1 MRYMLDTDCCIELL
15 RGRAPRVVER
25 IAQVGLEQVHVST
38 ITVGELLAGAAR
50 SARPNENT
58 ARVVQFC
65 ASLQIVPFDDR
76 AAARYAQTRASL
88 EIRGTPIGPMDM
100 LIAGHT
106 LALDAT
112 LVTTLVTGNDRE
124 FGRVVGL
131 RVENWLAR
139 SR

>member
-15 RGRAPRVVER
+15 RGRTPRAVER
-25 IAQVGLEQVHVST
+25 IAQVGLEQVHVSS
-38 ITVGELLAGAAR
+38 ITVGELLVGAAR
-50 SARPNENT
+50 SSKPKENT

-100 LIAGHT
+100 LIAGHA

-112 LVTTLVTGNDRE
+112 LVTGNVRE
-124 FGRVVGL
+124 FGRVDGL
-131 RVENWLAR
+131 RVENWLGR
-139 SR
+139 TT

>member
-1 MRYMLDTDCCIELL
+1 MLDTDCCIELL

-100 LIAGHT
+100 LIAGHA

-131 RVENWLAR
+131 RVENWLR
-139 SR
+139 RTS

>member
-1 MRYMLDTDCCIELL
+1 MRRL
-15 RGRAPRVVER
+15 RESRGV
-25 IAQVGLEQVHVST
+25 
-38 ITVGELLAGAAR
+38 
-50 SARPNENT
+50 
-58 ARVVQFC
+58 
-65 ASLQIVPFDDR
+65 
-76 AAARYAQTRASL
+76 SL
-88 EIRGTPIGPMDM
+88 EARGTPIGPMDM
-100 LIAGHT
+100 LIAGHA

>member
-1 MRYMLDTDCCIELL
+1 MLDTDCCIELL

-50 SARPNENT
+50 SARQNENT

-100 LIAGHT
+100 LIAGHA

-131 RVENWLAR
+131 RVENWLR
-139 SR
+139 RTS

>member
-15 RGRAPRVVER
+15 RGRTPRAVER
-25 IAQVGLEQVHVST
+25 IAQVGLEQVHVSS
-38 ITVGELLAGAAR
+38 ITVGELLVGAAR
-50 SARPNENT
+50 SSKPKENT

-88 EIRGTPIGPMDM
+88 EILGTPIGPMDM
-100 LIAGHT
+100 LIAGHA

-112 LVTTLVTGNDRE
+112 LVTGNVRE

-131 RVENWLAR
+131 RVENWLGR